1 MPSPQGHL
9 CSSVLCQLP
18 SCQFNQKMYDNHG
31 DEDDE
36 EEDGGGDRDRDDDD
50 DDACQAFQSHNPLT
64 ARATIGATFAVLRL
78 RLHLV

>member
-1 MPSPQGHL
+1 MGTKTMRR
-9 CSSVLCQLP
+9 
-18 SCQFNQKMYDNHG
+18 KMVVVIVTWN
-31 DEDDE
+31 
-36 EEDGGGDRDRDDDD
+36 DDD